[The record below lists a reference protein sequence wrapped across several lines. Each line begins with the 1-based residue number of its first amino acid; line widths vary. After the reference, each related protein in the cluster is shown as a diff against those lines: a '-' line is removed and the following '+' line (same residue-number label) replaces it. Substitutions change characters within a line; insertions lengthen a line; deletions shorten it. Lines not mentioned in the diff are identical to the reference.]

1 VALVGS
7 NEGDLEAMVQSS
19 QKSGIHPEKLG
30 TFLENATLVNYHF
43 TIIKANNR
51 AELKQ
56 GIKILTVGVQNFE
69 PLR

>member
-1 VALVGS
+1 VDI
-7 NEGDLEAMVQSS
+7 DLHLPD
-19 QKSGIHPEKLG
+19 K
-30 TFLENATLVNYHF
+30 NAYNVNYHF

-69 PLR
+69 PLQ